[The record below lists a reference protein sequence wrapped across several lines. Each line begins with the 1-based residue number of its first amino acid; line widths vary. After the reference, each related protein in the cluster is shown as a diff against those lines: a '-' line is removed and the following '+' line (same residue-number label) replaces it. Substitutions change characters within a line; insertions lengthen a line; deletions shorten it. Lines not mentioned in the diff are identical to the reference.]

1 MERLRTPFFIVALVA
16 MALVVCV
23 ELGEQLLIGGVDA
36 GSALTDNAAALGAQV
51 PAGGHVE
58 RPSGVGIPYLALVDF
73 AALFTV
79 GLMAAGLVVPPR
91 LHGRLQGVVTL
102 IVAILLIL
110 AALGLIFVAV
120 AKLVLMVA
128 LLLAFPFGTIAYLI
142 LFGSF
147 PRGTATVILSLLM
160 FLKLVFAGS
169 LVAAQPR
176 FLQNKGL
183 VLLTLSSLLCNV
195 VVTFLHGL
203 VPGVLVSITDA
214 VAGIVVGIVAL
225 IWAVVL
231 LVGAVVGIVTAARAT
246 ADTARTTA
254 AAALPAT

>member
-1 MERLRTPFFIVALVA
+1 
-16 MALVVCV
+16 
-23 ELGEQLLIGGVDA
+23 
-36 GSALTDNAAALGAQV
+36 
-51 PAGGHVE
+51 
-58 RPSGVGIPYLALVDF
+58 
-73 AALFTV
+73 
-79 GLMAAGLVVPPR
+79 
-91 LHGRLQGVVTL
+91 
-102 IVAILLIL
+102 
-110 AALGLIFVAV
+110 
-120 AKLVLMVA
+120 
-128 LLLAFPFGTIAYLI
+128 
-142 LFGSF
+142 
-147 PRGTATVILSLLM
+147 M

-214 VAGIVVGIVAL
+214 VAGIVVAVVAL
-225 IWAVVL
+225 IWAIVL